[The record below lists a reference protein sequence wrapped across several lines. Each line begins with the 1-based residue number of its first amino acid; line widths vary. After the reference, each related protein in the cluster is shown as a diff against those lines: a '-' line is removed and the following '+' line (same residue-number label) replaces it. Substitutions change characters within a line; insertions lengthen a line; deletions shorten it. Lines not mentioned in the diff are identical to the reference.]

1 MKINRIKL
9 ASLLLVL
16 ISAACGG
23 GVPTTKET
31 RTPESDALLRAAR
44 AGHAD
49 TVKTTLA
56 APGADVNVRDENGA
70 TPLIEAARGGHDDV
84 VQALL
89 VARADVKVK
98 DNQGKTALIYASE
111 GGHNEIVKLLRQA
124 GAAE

>member
-1 MKINRIKL
+1 MKINHIKRV
-9 ASLLLVL
+9 SLLLVL
-16 ISAACGG
+16 FSAACAG
-23 GVPTTKET
+23 GVTTKET
-31 RTPESDALLRAAR
+31 RSPESDALLRAAR

-56 APGADVNVRDENGA
+56 APGADVNVRDENGS

-98 DNQGKTALIYASE
+98 DNRGKTALMYASE

>member
-1 MKINRIKL
+1 MRINRIKL
-9 ASLLLVL
+9 AWLLLALV
-16 ISAACGG
+16 SAACAG
-23 GVPTTKET
+23 GVTTKET
-31 RTPESDALLRAAR
+31 RSPESDALLRAAR

-56 APGADVNVRDENGA
+56 ASGADVNVRDEDGS

-98 DNQGKTALIYASE
+98 DKRGKTALMYAAE
-111 GGHNEIVKLLRQA
+111 GGHNEIAKLLRQA

>member
-9 ASLLLVL
+9 ASLLLAMV
-16 ISAACGG
+16 SAACSGG
-23 GVPTTKET
+23 ATTKET
-31 RTPESDALLRAAR
+31 RSPESDALLRAAR
-44 AGHAD
+44 AGHAE
-49 TVKTTLA
+49 TVQTTIA
-56 APGADVNVRDENGA
+56 VPGADVNVRDENGS
-70 TPLIEAARGGHDDV
+70 TPLIEAAHGGHDDV

-98 DNQGKTALIYASE
+98 DKRGKTALMYASE